1 MEDHKSL
8 YWTWNAAST
17 ELIKLV
23 NVEKQLGFWVW
34 KISASIFTRV
44 IHQLRQKNSLC
55 SLVRLYRFSPNREE
69 SFFLDICSPF
79 TSIYSFDNGEKGD
92 IIQTVYKIGESFHL
106 LRRQIGK
113 NEKSVIAINQVIF
126 LEIIFYND
134 IRLCPWV
141 GFVSGANIKK
151 GRNFFGG
158 CFRVATVNWI
168 LPVFWQTIYQ
178 LRWGFQRPKICQ
190 AIYS

>member
-1 MEDHKSL
+1 MS
-8 YWTWNAAST
+8 
-17 ELIKLV
+17 
-23 NVEKQLGFWVW
+23 W
-34 KISASIFTRV
+34 KISASIFSRV

-55 SLVRLYRFSPNREE
+55 SLVRLYRFSPDREE

-113 NEKSVIAINQVIF
+113 NEKSVIAINQDQVIL

-151 GRNFFGG
+151 EEISSEVVFVLQRLIEFCPFFDS
-158 CFRVATVNWI
+158 
-168 LPVFWQTIYQ
+168 LTIYQ

-190 AIYS
+190 AIYSKSWQVLFCWKNYQKK